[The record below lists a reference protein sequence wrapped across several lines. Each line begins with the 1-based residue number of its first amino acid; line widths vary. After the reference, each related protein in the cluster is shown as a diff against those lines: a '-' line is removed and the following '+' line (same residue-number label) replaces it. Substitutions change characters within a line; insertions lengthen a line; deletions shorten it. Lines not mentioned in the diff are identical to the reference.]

1 MKHLFI
7 MLFAILGF
15 AGNYNRL
22 KATNSFIGIL
32 NATYCFDAI
41 EEGSGTANEQALIEK
56 INKTFDEKLKAYS
69 VGKITDEQLKSAI
82 KDLNEKSDGLLTE
95 KVNSINDILV
105 KQGEIIAGLKNQL
118 TITNKKS
125 LSKAERL
132 ESLITDFLG
141 TKTFSNVISEQGG
154 TTKKVREGSEDLQE
168 KTVDITSDYSG
179 TVYITERSGNV
190 IDVAN
195 RDVNVRDLL
204 LVSPTNSS
212 SIAGQEIYSWSDKYT
227 GSADVVAE
235 NGTAS
240 EGSFK
245 VRENTWSV
253 KRIAAFVD
261 VSKTMLK
268 VDALTWLRSKL
279 ISVLPKKLK
288 HKEDTQLMFGDGA
301 GNNVKGIMNDAQ
313 TIDLSARTITAGDI
327 SSVASYNGGAQ
338 ALITFAAAHGI
349 KNGDSMTI
357 ANATASGYNT
367 TYTSVI
373 VISETEVIV
382 TVTYVAEADTS
393 AWSGSAV
400 NPFADAIDGAQEF
413 DVLRVAAAYGTYFDR
428 KINAFICNPN
438 DTAKIDLLKGTDLQ
452 YVGVQR
458 DAQGILRV
466 MGLPVIETTAMPSGK
481 FLCGDFQAENI
492 ELAELT
498 ALSIRVMEDV
508 SYAKANKV
516 AFIVEEEIIFPIYN
530 KLAFF
535 QGNFATLK
543 TALETP

>member
-1 MKHLFI
+1 MKHLFM